1 MNLEQLSH
9 KALKTL
15 RILLWIGLGVTTL
28 GVLLFLSAY
37 GTGASITRLYI
48 IPALITIPGLA
59 LALPPG
65 IILLKI
71 WLIKRQIKDIK
82 EKGEKMVKVAAF
94 ADKMYTKY
102 TDKNKSS

>member
-1 MNLEQLSH
+1 MNLGQLSH

-15 RILLWIGLGVTTL
+15 QMLLWIGLGLTTL
-28 GVLLFLSAY
+28 GVFLFLSAY
-37 GTGASITRLYI
+37 GTGTSITRLYI
-48 IPALITIPGLA
+48 IPALIALPGLA

-82 EKGEKMVKVAAF
+82 EKGEKAIKVARF
-94 ADKMYTKY
+94 ADKIYTKY
-102 TDKNKSS
+102 TDKISK